1 MTFETLLR
9 EKLRKIEA
17 LHAGAGTPGERDAAK
32 AAAERIRTRLADLGK
47 TEAPVEIRF
56 SISDPWSRQL
66 FIALAR
72 RYGLKPYRLARM
84 QRQSVLIKGPR
95 SFLETVLW
103 PEFQELNSALSE
115 YLSAVT
121 ERVIREEVF
130 GDVTDAEE
138 VGAKELPPPL

>member
-32 AAAERIRTRLADLGK
+32 AAAERIRARIAELAK
-47 TEAPVEIRF
+47 TEPPVEVRF
-56 SISDPWSRQL
+56 SVPDPWSRQL

-84 QRQSVLIKGPR
+84 RRQSVLIKGPR

-103 PEFQELNSALSE
+103 PEFRELNAALVE
-115 YLSAVT
+115 YLSVVT

-138 VGAKELPPPL
+138 VSAKGLPPP